1 MLLLWLSF
9 DCRESD
15 LSTPLLLIMGGSS
28 AEEEEVVK
36 IDADEDLVWDV
47 RCEDIRATWL
57 RARKVASW
65 AYAIRAR
72 RKRVDMARVVVMA
85 AKMVRG
91 REKRMRAGVRVINII
106 SVNIVA
112 VDLRGVGWIGEKFI
126 YILYFHCVVVTIFF
140 LQRVFCM

>member
-1 MLLLWLSF
+1 
-9 DCRESD
+9 
-15 LSTPLLLIMGGSS
+15 MGGSS

-36 IDADEDLVWDV
+36 VDADEDLVWDV

-57 RARKVASW
+57 RARKVASS

-112 VDLRGVGWIGEKFI
+112 VDLRGVGWIEERFI
-126 YILYFHCVVVTIFF
+126 YILYYHYVVVTIFF

>member
-1 MLLLWLSF
+1 
-9 DCRESD
+9 
-15 LSTPLLLIMGGSS
+15 MGGSS

-36 IDADEDLVWDV
+36 VDADEDLVWDV

-57 RARKVASW
+57 RARKVASS

-112 VDLRGVGWIGEKFI
+112 VDLRGVGWIGERLI